1 MVAPR
6 ASLRWTSKSAWSVST
21 YRFRCPWVRTHLADG
36 RIRCSV
42 PRTFMDPNL
51 STSTRA
57 ARSYRPGGPTRA
69 SRRLAWVFRVITSP
83 QNHPAQ
89 ITGYTRIGSAAAA
102 RLQHPDKTRSRAK
115 MPERE
120 ELARLVST
128 PQDPERGK
136 DARTR
141 LSVGTKPLHL
151 CLLKQVQCKTRS
163 DHRDRAIPCVR
174 PPCRLLYGCATAPEY
189 RADAVRCQGVAPP
202 LRKARLP
209 KPAIVRGPTLCG
221 TSCA

>member
-1 MVAPR
+1 MASPSSLVMVAPR

-21 YRFRCPWVRTHLADG
+21 YRFRCPWGRTHFVDG
-36 RIRCSV
+36 KISCFV
-42 PRTFMDPNL
+42 T
-51 STSTRA
+51 
-57 ARSYRPGGPTRA
+57 
-69 SRRLAWVFRVITSP
+69 RRLAWFFRVITSP

-141 LSVGTKPLHL
+141 LSVGTKPLHW
-151 CLLKQVQCKTRS
+151 C
-163 DHRDRAIPCVR
+163 
-174 PPCRLLYGCATAPEY
+174 
-189 RADAVRCQGVAPP
+189 
-202 LRKARLP
+202 
-209 KPAIVRGPTLCG
+209 
-221 TSCA
+221 